1 MGVRLSSDL
10 STTPGPSMLLPTPL
24 LQGAEVV
31 SALHL
36 EAAESGSPEILDG

>member
-1 MGVRLSSDL
+1 MLQGWNLWGLDS
-10 STTPGPSMLLPTPL
+10 GPSMLLPMPL